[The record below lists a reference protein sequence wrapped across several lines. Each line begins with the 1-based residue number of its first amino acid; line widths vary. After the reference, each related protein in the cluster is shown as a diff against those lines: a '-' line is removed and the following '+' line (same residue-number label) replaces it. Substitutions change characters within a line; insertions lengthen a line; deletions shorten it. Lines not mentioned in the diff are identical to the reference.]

1 MSIRNSPDQES
12 STLQKIYKLLY
23 PGIGIKRWLILG
35 AAGITICALGVAYF
49 IRRIFLVTFPDF
61 LPSHLEGALLLAAG
75 TITLFVSLYGLYKAL
90 SPLLTSEVHINSIGE
105 TLYDRLAQ
113 ERGPRIVAIG
123 GGTGLSVLLR
133 GLKQYTN
140 NLTAVISVAD
150 DGGSSGRL
158 RRELGVL
165 PPGDF
170 RNCIV
175 AMSDEQSLLPELFQY
190 RFKEGNALKGHSFGN
205 LFIVAMSYVADNFVE
220 ALSESSRVLAVRGT
234 INPATTENLRLS
246 AEMEDGSVI
255 KGESRITEHRGKVK
269 EIAIEPPDAEAYQPA
284 VQAIMDADIVVL
296 GPGSLYT
303 SILPNLMV
311 PGINKA
317 MNQTKATTVY
327 VCNVATEIGETQGF
341 NVADHVI
348 TLQNH
353 TDNHI
358 VEWVLVNNNI
368 VDIGDRFEG
377 DNVMIS
383 IDKVPYAKIASS
395 DLIDINH
402 PVRHD
407 SQKLA
412 QLIMDIYHSRIN

>member
-175 AMSDEQSLLPELFQY
+175 AMSDEQSLLPESLNT
-190 RFKEGNALKGHSFGN
+190 EGKS
-205 LFIVAMSYVADNFVE
+205 
-220 ALSESSRVLAVRGT
+220 
-234 INPATTENLRLS
+234 
-246 AEMEDGSVI
+246 
-255 KGESRITEHRGKVK
+255 KK
-269 EIAIEPPDAEAYQPA
+269 
-284 VQAIMDADIVVL
+284 
-296 GPGSLYT
+296 
-303 SILPNLMV
+303 
-311 PGINKA
+311 
-317 MNQTKATTVY
+317 
-327 VCNVATEIGETQGF
+327 
-341 NVADHVI
+341 
-348 TLQNH
+348 
-353 TDNHI
+353 
-358 VEWVLVNNNI
+358 
-368 VDIGDRFEG
+368 
-377 DNVMIS
+377 
-383 IDKVPYAKIASS
+383 
-395 DLIDINH
+395 
-402 PVRHD
+402 
-407 SQKLA
+407 
-412 QLIMDIYHSRIN
+412 